1 MLGINFLNAAKCFGD
16 SASQKMMIIFHLPPI
31 AAKAAVS
38 GQPVTGLG
46 RARRWL
52 PGGAWLL
59 KGAFLLAL
67 ITQITFVLKRIVR
80 KSLEVCG

>member
-1 MLGINFLNAAKCFGD
+1 MLGINFLNAAKCLGD

-52 PGGAWLL
+52 PEGAWLL

-67 ITQITFVLKRIVR
+67 INSDYIRRKLNVLEIP
-80 KSLEVCG
+80 EVCG